1 MTLDNFLEL
10 LTELDFDLFEC
21 LDLSKFEA
29 AEVFSAR
36 QFFLTA
42 AFLSADL
49 TEVFAVDLTVGI
61 LNTFALALGFI
72 PEDPKTASELT
83 LFLDN
88 HPRNSNVALPSLIWA
103 LHSAAG
109 NLQCRFVHKASSNF
123 L

>member
-1 MTLDNFLEL
+1 MTLDNFLTL
-10 LTELDFDLFEC
+10 LTELDFDPFEMLYLFK
-21 LDLSKFEA
+21 LEA

-49 TEVFAVDLTVGI
+49 TEVFTIDSAVGI
-61 LNTFALALGFI
+61 LNTFALGFI
-72 PEDPKTASELT
+72 PEDPKTASELIS
-83 LFLDN
+83 FLDN
-88 HPRNSNVALPSLIWA
+88 HPRNSSVALPSLIWA

-109 NLQCRFVHKASSNF
+109 TLQRRLVHIAASNF